1 MAARLNRH
9 HSEKVLERIQLSN
22 LVTRLQKN
30 ALRQLRNP
38 NDPKEIVSMTEGE
51 IRSACFL
58 IERKLAKAEAPKDLN
73 LNGNLTF
80 LFDDP
85 TQRPDGYQR
94 QR

>member
-9 HSEKVLERIQLSN
+9 HTESVLKRIQLSN

-51 IRSACFL
+51 IRSALFL
-58 IERKLAKAEAPKDLN
+58 IERKMARAEAPKDLN
-73 LNGNLTF
+73 LNFAGRIEVEF
-80 LFDDP
+80 V
-85 TQRPDGYQR
+85 
-94 QR
+94 